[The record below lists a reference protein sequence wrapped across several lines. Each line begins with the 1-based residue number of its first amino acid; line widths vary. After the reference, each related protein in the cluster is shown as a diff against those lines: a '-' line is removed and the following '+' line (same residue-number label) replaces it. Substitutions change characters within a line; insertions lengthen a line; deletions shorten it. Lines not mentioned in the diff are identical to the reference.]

1 MITLPIDWYIQ
12 PPIDFEYKQYILL
25 AYLLKVDESFMNKKL
40 SPFLLNM
47 ESVVN
52 ELYNFKNSYID
63 IRNKFD
69 KTRYIYM
76 EDNSKLVGENNKL
89 IIEINEIVEFS
100 IPMVKTRIEL
110 GNSILKKT
118 KQVLYCKS
126 DVLRYLLLDKNNKY
140 EKILIKLI

>member
-118 KQVLYCKS
+118 KQVLY
-126 DVLRYLLLDKNNKY
+126 
-140 EKILIKLI
+140 

>member
-1 MITLPIDWYIQ
+1 MNILPIDWYIQ
-12 PPIDFEYKQYILL
+12 PPIDFEHKQYILL

-63 IRNKFD
+63 MRNKFD
-69 KTRYIYM
+69 KTRYIYI
-76 EDNSKLVGENNKL
+76 EDNSKLVGEDNKF

-118 KQVLYCKS
+118 KQVLY
-126 DVLRYLLLDKNNKY
+126 
-140 EKILIKLI
+140 

>member
-1 MITLPIDWYIQ
+1 MNILPIDWYIQ
-12 PPIDFEYKQYILL
+12 PPIDFEHKQYILL

-52 ELYNFKNSYID
+52 ELYNFRNSYID

-69 KTRYIYM
+69 KTRYIYI
-76 EDNSKLVGENNKL
+76 EDYSKLVGEDNKF
-89 IIEINEIVEFS
+89 IVEINEIVEFS

-118 KQVLYCKS
+118 KQVLY
-126 DVLRYLLLDKNNKY
+126 
-140 EKILIKLI
+140 